1 MYEVVEYSAGKGVIG
16 KKQFKYVSSIATRM
30 RMIREGDRSLTQADY
45 FRVISYY
52 RNIRRRETMMN
63 RIERMVS

>member
-1 MYEVVEYSAGKGVIG
+1 M
-16 KKQFKYVSSIATRM
+16 TREQMIDEAVRAAFPGLVGRHVM
-30 RMIREGDRSLTQADY
+30 RKIREGDRSLTQADF
-45 FRVISYY
+45 FRVWNYY